1 MKSKDTLQA
10 EKTAIMQKL
19 NQAIKDGN
27 EEAFAEA
34 FTEFSM
40 NIQESVMAE
49 AQMHGPNGRLYSPC
63 ISRSSAAHL

>member
-1 MKSKDTLQA
+1 MKDADTLQA

-49 AQMHGPNGRLYSPC
+49 AQMMVQSADNTVLA
-63 ISRSSAAHL
+63 SRESSSTHL